1 MKNASAYFQQRR
13 DRLRRVLKKN
23 ALAGLLVTKPH
34 NVTYLTGFSGE
45 DTYLLLWQDGE
56 VLISDSRFTL
66 QIEEECPGLDVMIRP
81 SGVGLVKAAARAVRR
96 AKLSC
101 VGFEA
106 GHLTVEVRESLD
118 REFGKV
124 EWVSTA
130 RWVEELR
137 IVKDSEEIARIRKA
151 AGQAMR
157 AFAAV
162 RASLRPDHDEK
173 QLADLLEYQMRLLGA
188 RCAAFPTIVAVGPRA
203 ALPHAIPGT
212 NRVEE
217 HPILLIDW
225 GADEGWYKS
234 DLTRVLVTGKITPK
248 FERLYE
254 LVLRAQEAGI
264 AAIRPGATAAEVDA
278 AARTVIEDG
287 GFGRAFGH
295 GLGHGVGLEIHE
307 APSLSAKSKAV
318 LKPGMV
324 VTVEPGVY
332 LPGWG
337 GIRIEDDVLV
347 TRSGREVLTSTPKSL
362 DDIYLSL

>member
-1 MKNASAYFQQRR
+1 MRTTNDIFTQRR
-13 DRLRRVLKKN
+13 DRLRRILKKRS
-23 ALAGLLVTKPH
+23 LPGLLVTKPQ

-45 DTYLLLWQDGE
+45 DSFLLVWHQGE
-56 VLISDSRFTL
+56 LLISDSRFTL
-66 QIEEECPGLDVMIRP
+66 QIAEECPGVDVMIRP
-81 SGVGLVKAAARAVRR
+81 RGVGLVKAAAKAVRES
-96 AKLSC
+96 KLRN

-106 GHLTVEVRESLD
+106 AQLTVAVRDALGQEN
-118 REFGKV
+118 ENA
-124 EWVSTA
+124 EWVPTTN
-130 RWVEELR
+130 WVEELR
-137 IVKDSEEIARIRKA
+137 IVKDVDEIGRIRKA

-162 RASLRPDHDEK
+162 RAGLRRDHEEK
-173 QLADLLEYQMRLLGA
+173 QIADLLEHQMRLLGA

-203 ALPHAIPGT
+203 ALPHAIPGSS
-212 NRVEE
+212 RVAE

-234 DLTRVLVTGKITPK
+234 DLTRVLVTGKIGPK
-248 FERLYE
+248 FERLYA

-278 AARTVIEDG
+278 AARKVIEEG

-307 APSLSAKSKAV
+307 APSLAGGCKTV

-332 LPGWG
+332 VPGWG

-347 TRSGREVLTSTPKSL
+347 TRSGREVLTSVPKSL
-362 DDIYLSL
+362 EDVYMNL